1 VEPGDQL
8 IRYAEVGG
16 RQVAWTSVGS
26 GPPLVLGGWW
36 CSHLA
41 LDWEQAQFRDLVATL
56 AAHRTVIRYDRPGGG
71 ASGHDDAPPA
81 DLDEELALLEGV
93 VEVAVRDAPVT
104 MFGVSSGGAVSS
116 RFAAEHPERVDALV
130 MYGTFANGAEIA
142 PPQARQGLLE
152 VIGTH
157 WGFGSRVLA
166 DLFLPEA
173 TAAERDEFVAY
184 QRRSASRESA
194 AASMAELYAFDST
207 GHLGRVTAPTLV
219 LHRREDRAIPFALG
233 ADVAS
238 RIPGAELVELHGL
251 DHFPWR
257 GDRRAVTDA
266 VLRFLGAE
274 IGSAPA
280 PGPEASAPEPPTTD
294 LSTRELEVLRLV
306 ARGDTDQQIAVALVL
321 SPHTVHRHLANIRTK
336 LGVPSRAA
344 AAAWAL
350 RHDLI

>member
-1 VEPGDQL
+1 MEPGDQL
-8 IRYAEVGG
+8 VRYAVVGG
-16 RQVAWTSVGS
+16 RQVAWSAIGS

-36 CSHLA
+36 CSHLV
-41 LDWEQAQFRDLVATL
+41 LDWEHAEFRSLVSEL

-71 ASGHDDAPPA
+71 ASGHDDPPPA
-81 DLDEELALLEGV
+81 DLDAELALLEGV
-93 VEVAVRDAPVT
+93 VDLAVGAGPVT

-116 RFAAEHPERVDALV
+116 LFAARHPDRVDALV
-130 MYGTFANGAEIA
+130 MYGAFANGHDIA
-142 PPQARQGLLE
+142 PPHARQGLLD

-173 TAAERDEFVAY
+173 SAEERDAFVAY

-194 AASMAELYAFDST
+194 AASMSELYDFDST
-207 GHLGRVTAPTLV
+207 GHLGRVQAPTLV

-238 RIPGAELVELHGL
+238 RIPRARFVELHGL

-257 GDRRAVTDA
+257 GDRRAVTA
-266 VLRFLGAE
+266 AALRFLGVDVPE
-274 IGSAPA
+274 VR
-280 PGPEASAPEPPTTD
+280 PEASAGPAATST
-294 LSTRELEVLRLV
+294 LSPREQEVLRLV
-306 ARGDTDQQIAVALVL
+306 ARGRTDQQIAEALVL